1 MRDEDPD
8 TTTREAP
15 RARSGVIGRRWPRTG
30 TEPVTA
36 RSPLRL
42 RLLLAGAF
50 LPLFTAAAVLFGL
63 WAAESGPGDS
73 PGRGA
78 LVVLTVVCGVFA
90 LSAAVDLWVVIRRLR
105 RERETGASR

>member
-1 MRDEDPD
+1 M
-8 TTTREAP
+8 TTREAP
-15 RARSGVIGRRWPRTG
+15 RTRSGAIGRRRPRTG

-50 LPLFTAAAVLFGL
+50 LPLFTAAAVFFGL
-63 WAAESGPGDS
+63 WAAESGPGDG
-73 PGRGA
+73 PGRGE
-78 LVVLTVVCGVFA
+78 LVVITVACGALA

-105 RERETGASR
+105 REREADASR

>member
-36 RSPLRL
+36 RSPL

-105 RERETGASR
+105 RERGAGASR